1 MANGGIEGRK
11 DRQMDRQKEELL
23 EIPPMFY
30 KLLALWG
37 HFESI
42 LSKFTF
48 NMKSFKVVLSH
59 PKSI

>member
-23 EIPPMFY
+23 ESPPMFY

-48 NMKSFKVVLSH
+48 NMKSTL
-59 PKSI
+59 KSF